1 MGPMKAAMTL
11 LALSLAAAAP
21 ACSSPEKA
29 ETTDAVAEVRLPEV
43 RYYVIADT

>member
-1 MGPMKAAMTL
+1 MGRMKAVTTL
-11 LALSLAAAAP
+11 LVLSLAAAAP
-21 ACSSPEKA
+21 ACSGPNKT